1 MNFISEELE
10 NYCEE
15 YSVSDDM
22 ILKSLVDS
30 TIKNEELPHMLC
42 GPLVGGLLQ
51 LLIQI
56 SNSKN
61 ILEIGMFTGYSALKM
76 AQVLPHGGI
85 VHTCELM
92 KKHKQTATKWF
103 SKAGMLNKIQ
113 IHEGPALNTLD
124 NFQAGS
130 FDMIFIDAD
139 KVNYPNY
146 YRRANSLVKK
156 GGIVV
161 FDNMLWS
168 GEVLDPK
175 DEDSLAI
182 KETAMLIKKNNR
194 LTPVLLPV
202 RDGILTVSYTHL
214 TLPTKFSV

>member
-15 YSVSDDM
+15 YSTSDDM

-30 TIKNEELPHMLC
+30 TMKNEELPHMLC

-103 SKAGMLNKIQ
+103 SKAGMLSKIQ

-130 FDMIFIDAD
+130 FDMVFIDAD
-139 KVNYPNY
+139 KANYPNY

-202 RDGILTVSYTHL
+202 RDGILIY
-214 TLPTKFSV
+214 KKRE

>member
-1 MNFISEELE
+1 
-10 NYCEE
+10 
-15 YSVSDDM
+15 
-22 ILKSLVDS
+22 
-30 TIKNEELPHMLC
+30 MLC
-42 GPLVGGLLQ
+42 GPIVGGLLQ

-103 SKAGMLNKIQ
+103 SKAGMLSKIQ

-130 FDMIFIDAD
+130 
-139 KVNYPNY
+139 Y
-146 YRRANSLVKK
+146 SL
-156 GGIVV
+156 
-161 FDNMLWS
+161 
-168 GEVLDPK
+168 
-175 DEDSLAI
+175 
-182 KETAMLIKKNNR
+182 MLIKLIIQTIIEERIAWSKKEE
-194 LTPVLLPV
+194 LLFLITCYGVV
-202 RDGILTVSYTHL
+202 R
-214 TLPTKFSV
+214 F

>member
-15 YSVSDDM
+15 YSTSDDM

-30 TIKNEELPHMLC
+30 TMKNEELPHMLC

-103 SKAGMLNKIQ
+103 NKAGMLNKIQ

-139 KVNYPNY
+139 KSNYPNY

-156 GGIVV
+156 GGIVI

-202 RDGILTVSYTHL
+202 RDGILIY
-214 TLPTKFSV
+214 KKRE

>member
-15 YSVSDDM
+15 YSTSDDM

-30 TIKNEELPHMLC
+30 TMKNEELPHMLC

-103 SKAGMLNKIQ
+103 SKAGMLSKIQ

-139 KVNYPNY
+139 KSNYPNY

-202 RDGILTVSYTHL
+202 RDGILIY
-214 TLPTKFSV
+214 KKRE

>member
-1 MNFISEELE
+1 MNFISEKLE

-30 TIKNEELPHMLC
+30 TMKNEELPHMLC

-76 AQVLPHGGI
+76 AQVLPQDGTI
-85 VHTCELM
+85 HTCELM

-103 SKAGMLNKIQ
+103 SKPGVLNKIQ
-113 IHEGPALNTLD
+113 IYEGPALNTLD

-139 KVNYPNY
+139 KANYPNY

-168 GEVLDPK
+168 GEILDPK

-202 RDGILTVSYTHL
+202 RDGILIY
-214 TLPTKFSV
+214 KKRE

>member
-30 TIKNEELPHMLC
+30 TMKNEELPHMLC

-113 IHEGPALNTLD
+113 IHEGPALNTLN

-139 KVNYPNY
+139 KSNYPNY
-146 YRRANSLVKK
+146 YRSC
-156 GGIVV
+156 
-161 FDNMLWS
+161 
-168 GEVLDPK
+168 
-175 DEDSLAI
+175 
-182 KETAMLIKKNNR
+182 
-194 LTPVLLPV
+194 LLYTSPSP
-202 RDGILTVSYTHL
+202 RDCQ
-214 TLPTKFSV
+214 

>member
-30 TIKNEELPHMLC
+30 TMKNEELPHMLC

-76 AQVLPHGGI
+76 AQALPDGGI

-103 SKAGMLNKIQ
+103 SKAGMLSKIQ

-139 KVNYPNY
+139 KANYPNY
-146 YRRANSLVKK
+146 YKRTYDLLKK
-156 GGIVV
+156 GGVGIL
-161 FDNMLWS
+161 DNMLWS
-168 GEVLDPK
+168 GKVIDPSDK
-175 DEDSLAI
+175 ESIALR
-182 KETAMLIKKNNR
+182 ETAELIRNNDK
-194 LTPVLLPV
+194 LYPLLLPV
-202 RDGILTVSYTHL
+202 RDGVMVYQKIE
-214 TLPTKFSV
+214 

>member
-1 MNFISEELE
+1 
-10 NYCEE
+10 
-15 YSVSDDM
+15 M

-30 TIKNEELPHMLC
+30 TMKNEELPHMLC

-56 SNSKN
+56 TNSKN

-103 SKAGMLNKIQ
+103 SKAGMLSKIQ

-139 KVNYPNY
+139 KANYPNY

-202 RDGILTVSYTHL
+202 RDGILIY
-214 TLPTKFSV
+214 KKRE

>member
-30 TIKNEELPHMLC
+30 TIKNEELPHMLS

-113 IHEGPALNTLD
+113 IHEGPALNTLE
-124 NFQAGS
+124 NFRAGS

-139 KVNYPNY
+139 KANYPNY
-146 YRRANSLVKK
+146 YKITYDLLKK
-156 GGIVV
+156 GGVGIL
-161 FDNMLWS
+161 DNMLWS
-168 GEVLDPK
+168 GKVIDPTDK
-175 DEDSLAI
+175 ESIALR
-182 KETAMLIKKNNR
+182 ETAELIRNNDK
-194 LTPVLLPV
+194 LYPLLLPV
-202 RDGILTVSYTHL
+202 RDGVMVYQKIE
-214 TLPTKFSV
+214 

>member
-15 YSVSDDM
+15 HTVSDDM

-30 TIKNEELPHMLC
+30 TMKNEELPHMLC

-103 SKAGMLNKIQ
+103 SEAGMLNKIQ

-139 KVNYPNY
+139 KANYPNY
-146 YRRANSLVKK
+146 YRRVNSLVKK

-182 KETAMLIKKNNR
+182 KETAKLIKKNNR

-202 RDGILTVSYTHL
+202 RDGILIY
-214 TLPTKFSV
+214 KKRE

>member
-15 YSVSDDM
+15 YSTSDDM

-30 TIKNEELPHMLC
+30 TMKNEELPHMLC

-61 ILEIGMFTGYSALKM
+61 ILEIGMFTGYSTLKM

-103 SKAGMLNKIQ
+103 SKAGMLSKIQ

-130 FDMIFIDAD
+130 FDMVFIDAD
-139 KVNYPNY
+139 KANYPNY

-202 RDGILTVSYTHL
+202 RDGILIY
-214 TLPTKFSV
+214 KKRE

>member
-22 ILKSLVDS
+22 ILKSLVGS

-103 SKAGMLNKIQ
+103 SKAGMLSKIQ

-124 NFQAGS
+124 NFQAGL

-139 KVNYPNY
+139 KANYPNY

-202 RDGILTVSYTHL
+202 RDGILIY
-214 TLPTKFSV
+214 KKRE

>member
-15 YSVSDDM
+15 YSTSDDM

-30 TIKNEELPHMLC
+30 TVKNEELPHMLC

-103 SKAGMLNKIQ
+103 SKAGMLSKIQ

-139 KVNYPNY
+139 KANYPNY

-182 KETAMLIKKNNR
+182 NETAMLIKKNNR

-202 RDGILTVSYTHL
+202 RDGILIY
-214 TLPTKFSV
+214 KKRE

>member
-15 YSVSDDM
+15 YSTSDDM

-30 TIKNEELPHMLC
+30 TMKNEELPHMLC

-103 SKAGMLNKIQ
+103 SKAGMLDKIQ

-124 NFQAGS
+124 NFQAGL

-139 KVNYPNY
+139 KANYPNY

-202 RDGILTVSYTHL
+202 RDGILIY
-214 TLPTKFSV
+214 KKRE

>member
-22 ILKSLVDS
+22 ILKSLADS
-30 TIKNEELPHMLC
+30 TMKNEELPHMLC

-56 SNSKN
+56 TNSKN

-103 SKAGMLNKIQ
+103 SKAGMLSKIQ
-113 IHEGPALNTLD
+113 IYEGPALNTLD

-139 KVNYPNY
+139 KANYPNY

-202 RDGILTVSYTHL
+202 RDGILIY
-214 TLPTKFSV
+214 KKRE

>member
-30 TIKNEELPHMLC
+30 TMKNEELPHMLC

-76 AQVLPHGGI
+76 AQVLPHGGT

-103 SKAGMLNKIQ
+103 SKAGMLSKIQ

-139 KVNYPNY
+139 KSNYPNY
-146 YRRANSLVKK
+146 YRRANSLAKK

-182 KETAMLIKKNNR
+182 NETAMLIKKNNR

-202 RDGILTVSYTHL
+202 RDGILIY
-214 TLPTKFSV
+214 KKRE

>member
-30 TIKNEELPHMLC
+30 TMKNEELPHMLC

-103 SKAGMLNKIQ
+103 SKAGMLSKIQ

-124 NFQAGS
+124 NFQAGL

-139 KVNYPNY
+139 KANYPNY

-202 RDGILTVSYTHL
+202 RDGILIY
-214 TLPTKFSV
+214 KKRE

>member
-30 TIKNEELPHMLC
+30 TMKNEELPHMLC

-76 AQVLPHGGI
+76 AQVLPQGGI

-103 SKAGMLNKIQ
+103 SKAGMSNKIQ
-113 IHEGPALNTLD
+113 IHEGSALNTLD

-139 KVNYPNY
+139 KANYPNY

-202 RDGILTVSYTHL
+202 RDGILIY
-214 TLPTKFSV
+214 KKRE

>member
-1 MNFISEELE
+1 MNFIAEELE

-22 ILKSLVDS
+22 ILKSLVYS

-85 VHTCELM
+85 VHACELM
-92 KKHKQTATKWF
+92 KKHKQTAIKWF

-113 IHEGPALNTLD
+113 IHEGPALNTLN

-139 KVNYPNY
+139 KANYANF

-182 KETAMLIKKNNR
+182 NETAMLIKKNNR

-202 RDGILTVSYTHL
+202 RDGILIY
-214 TLPTKFSV
+214 KKRE

>member
-15 YSVSDDM
+15 YSASDDM

-30 TIKNEELPHMLC
+30 TMKNEELPHMLC

-103 SKAGMLNKIQ
+103 SKSGMLNKIQ

-130 FDMIFIDAD
+130 FDMVFIDAD
-139 KVNYPNY
+139 KANYPNY

-202 RDGILTVSYTHL
+202 RDGILIY
-214 TLPTKFSV
+214 KKRE

>member
-15 YSVSDDM
+15 YSTSDDM

-30 TIKNEELPHMLC
+30 TMKNEELPHMLC

-103 SKAGMLNKIQ
+103 SKAGMLSKIQ
-113 IHEGPALNTLD
+113 IYEGPALNTLD

-139 KVNYPNY
+139 KANYPNY

-202 RDGILTVSYTHL
+202 RDGILIY
-214 TLPTKFSV
+214 KKRE

>member
-15 YSVSDDM
+15 YSTSDDM

-30 TIKNEELPHMLC
+30 TMKNEELPHMLC

-139 KVNYPNY
+139 KANYPNY
-146 YRRANSLVKK
+146 YRRANSLAKK

-202 RDGILTVSYTHL
+202 RDGILIY
-214 TLPTKFSV
+214 KKRE

>member
-1 MNFISEELE
+1 
-10 NYCEE
+10 
-15 YSVSDDM
+15 M

-30 TIKNEELPHMLC
+30 TTKNEELSHMLC

-61 ILEIGMFTGYSALKM
+61 ILEIGMFTGYSTLKM
-76 AQVLPHGGI
+76 AQVLPQDGI

-103 SKAGMLNKIQ
+103 RKAGMLNKIQ
-113 IHEGPALNTLD
+113 IHEGPAMNTLD

-139 KVNYPNY
+139 KANYPSY
-146 YRRANSLVKK
+146 YRRVNSLVKK

-202 RDGILTVSYTHL
+202 RDGILIYKKSE
-214 TLPTKFSV
+214 

>member
-15 YSVSDDM
+15 YSTSDDM

-30 TIKNEELPHMLC
+30 TMKNEELPHMLC

-56 SNSKN
+56 TNSKN
-61 ILEIGMFTGYSALKM
+61 ILEIGMFTGYSTLKM

-103 SKAGMLNKIQ
+103 SKAGMLSKIQ

-139 KVNYPNY
+139 KANYPNY

-202 RDGILTVSYTHL
+202 RDGILIY
-214 TLPTKFSV
+214 KKRE

>member
-1 MNFISEELE
+1 MNFVSEELE

-15 YSVSDDM
+15 YSVSDDI

-42 GPLVGGLLQ
+42 GPLVGGFLQ

-103 SKAGMLNKIQ
+103 SKAGMLSKIQ

-130 FDMIFIDAD
+130 FDMVFIDAD
-139 KVNYPNY
+139 KANYPNY

-202 RDGILTVSYTHL
+202 RDGILIY
-214 TLPTKFSV
+214 KKRE

>member
-15 YSVSDDM
+15 YSTSDDM

-103 SKAGMLNKIQ
+103 SKAGMLSKIQ

-139 KVNYPNY
+139 KANYPNY

-202 RDGILTVSYTHL
+202 RDGILIY
-214 TLPTKFSV
+214 KKRE

>member
-1 MNFISEELE
+1 MNFISDELE

-30 TIKNEELPHMLC
+30 TMKNEELPHMLC

-103 SKAGMLNKIQ
+103 SKAGMLDKIQ

-124 NFQAGS
+124 NFQAGL

-139 KVNYPNY
+139 KANYPSY

-202 RDGILTVSYTHL
+202 RDGILIY
-214 TLPTKFSV
+214 KKRE

>member
-15 YSVSDDM
+15 YSTSDDM

-30 TIKNEELPHMLC
+30 TMKNEELPHMLC

-103 SKAGMLNKIQ
+103 SKAGMLSKIQ

-139 KVNYPNY
+139 KSNYPNY

-182 KETAMLIKKNNR
+182 NETAMLIKKNNR

-202 RDGILTVSYTHL
+202 RDGILIY
-214 TLPTKFSV
+214 KKRE

>member
-15 YSVSDDM
+15 YSTSDDM

-30 TIKNEELPHMLC
+30 TMKNEELPHMLC

-103 SKAGMLNKIQ
+103 SKAGMLSKIQ

-139 KVNYPNY
+139 KANYPNY

-202 RDGILTVSYTHL
+202 RDGILIY
-214 TLPTKFSV
+214 KKRE